1 MGKAKDR
8 IKAMVGFHRD
18 QYNLLGGS
26 STTPPDGVKDVDT
39 YHRMEAVQ
47 AEYHLK
53 MLVILK
59 GKDPEAIAEED

>member
-18 QYNLLGGS
+18 QHNML
-26 STTPPDGVKDVDT
+26 TQPVNPPDDVKDVET
-39 YHRMEAVQ
+39 YRRLAVLQ

-53 MLVILK
+53 MLFILK